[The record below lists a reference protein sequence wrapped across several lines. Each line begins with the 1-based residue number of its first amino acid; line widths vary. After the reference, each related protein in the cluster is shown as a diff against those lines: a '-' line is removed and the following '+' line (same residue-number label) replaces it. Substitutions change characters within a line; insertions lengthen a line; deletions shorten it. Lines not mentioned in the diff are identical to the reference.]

1 MAVYSLVERGW
12 KFAHEVRDLSQVPHL
27 LLSIGQNRKHIFQ
40 GNIWHASAKHPLLAR
55 AVGHALGTSQ
65 SHLKR
70 YLLFCEFLWAELR
83 RDLGKDPVQGWNFCP
98 TLGPIYLFQEQMD
111 GQGRA
116 ERDRRGRTCLGE
128 EFPVDGH
135 FMFTTGGTRYAAT
148 RAWGWKKGFL
158 PVALGAIATQRAEAQ
173 SVAQPEPQPGTPAP
187 EAPSAPPPEA
197 PSSSAAQQRVAQL
210 QETPSAATQPAAN
223 QVEVPPLETTITPE
237 GLERIMAV
245 ATGQSWYEGL
255 TRAEVE
261 IFTVQGLREATRREG
276 YLSCLFCKSR
286 KRQQLL
292 FQGTNEV
299 RNHFEGNHE
308 RPEATEAVSS
318 AVAEEIGQA
327 MAVVEQTMDKAG
339 GRELGQRAER
349 GEKDKTWKD
358 VFYFKVKGVYFLK
371 VCVEGGGGAPAV
383 ATVRWASG
391 QSRMCEIAW
400 LQRQRCSPRH
410 PPSQRCWTQLC
421 APPAKSVTS
430 SAG

>member
-1 MAVYSLVERGW
+1 
-12 KFAHEVRDLSQVPHL
+12 
-27 LLSIGQNRKHIFQ
+27 
-40 GNIWHASAKHPLLAR
+40 
-55 AVGHALGTSQ
+55 
-65 SHLKR
+65 
-70 YLLFCEFLWAELR
+70 
-83 RDLGKDPVQGWNFCP
+83 
-98 TLGPIYLFQEQMD
+98 MD
-111 GQGRA
+111 GQGKA

-318 AVAEEIGQA
+318 AVAQEIGQA

-349 GEKDKTWKD
+349 GEKIKTWKD
-358 VFYFKVKGVYFLK
+358 VFYFKIEGVYFLK
-371 VCVEGGGGAPAV
+371 VCVWTGGGA
-383 ATVRWASG
+383 R
-391 QSRMCEIAW
+391 
-400 LQRQRCSPRH
+400 
-410 PPSQRCWTQLC
+410 PPSRQ
-421 APPAKSVTS
+421 
-430 SAG
+430 